1 MAKVIKLEIDFEKLD
16 DGGGVETYTRK
27 FELIPEKF
35 PLALIE
41 SMDNGDFGLM
51 RRAFQRLLKLSKDE
65 SEQLTVE
72 HLKAFADA
80 TKAAQDIPN
89 G

>member
-1 MAKVIKLEIDFEKLD
+1 MAKVIKLEIDFERLD
-16 DGGGVETYTRK
+16 DDGNAAAYTKR
-27 FELIPEKF
+27 FELVPEKF

-41 SMDNGDFGLM
+41 SMDDGDFGMM
-51 RRAFQRLLKLSKDE
+51 RRAFQRLLKLSRDE

-72 HLKAFADA
+72 HLKVFADA

-89 G
+89 A

>member
-1 MAKVIKLEIDFEKLD
+1 MAKVIKLEIDFENLD
-16 DGGGVETYTRK
+16 KDGATTTYTKK
-27 FELIPEKF
+27 FELVPEKF
-35 PLALIE
+35 PLSLIE
-41 SMDNGDFGLM
+41 SMDTSDFAMM
-51 RRAFQRLLKLSKDE
+51 RRGFRRLLKLSEDE